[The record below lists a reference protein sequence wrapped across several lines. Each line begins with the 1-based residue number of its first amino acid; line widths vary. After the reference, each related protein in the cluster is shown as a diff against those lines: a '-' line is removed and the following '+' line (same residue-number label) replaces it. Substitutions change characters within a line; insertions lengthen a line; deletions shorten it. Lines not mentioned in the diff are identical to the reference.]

1 MNGLLSIELLG
12 ILHTEA
18 EEVNELSS
26 RVNLGLPGVL
36 ALTVH
41 GQSHD
46 IIAVLGRN
54 EVGGL
59 EENASTLREG
69 SGSPSLARLEGGRNG
84 SLDIG
89 LGGVGVGG
97 DGRVSSRVALSES
110 LGALDLFCVRDIA
123 LKIVSAIGIY
133 LLACDHQRHV

>member
-1 MNGLLSIELLG
+1 MNRLLSIDLLS
-12 ILHTEA
+12 IFHTEA

-36 ALTVH
+36 ALAMH

-59 EENASTLREG
+59 EKNAGALSEG
-69 SGSPSLARLEGGRNG
+69 SGSP
-84 SLDIG
+84 
-89 LGGVGVGG
+89 
-97 DGRVSSRVALSES
+97 
-110 LGALDLFCVRDIA
+110 
-123 LKIVSAIGIY
+123 
-133 LLACDHQRHV
+133 

>member
-1 MNGLLSIELLG
+1 MKYSLPHTSGMVNRLLSIELLG

-36 ALTVH
+36 ALAVH

-54 EVGGL
+54 KVGGL
-59 EENASTLREG
+59 EEDTGTLSEG
-69 SGSPSLARLEGGRNG
+69 SGSP
-84 SLDIG
+84 
-89 LGGVGVGG
+89 
-97 DGRVSSRVALSES
+97 
-110 LGALDLFCVRDIA
+110 
-123 LKIVSAIGIY
+123 
-133 LLACDHQRHV
+133 

>member
-1 MNGLLSIELLG
+1 MNYSLPNTRGVVDRLLSIDLFS

-18 EEVNELSS
+18 EEVNKLSS
-26 RVNLGLPGVL
+26 RVNLRLPGVL

-59 EENASTLREG
+59 EEDAGALSEG
-69 SGSPSLARLEGGRNG
+69 SGSP
-84 SLDIG
+84 
-89 LGGVGVGG
+89 
-97 DGRVSSRVALSES
+97 
-110 LGALDLFCVRDIA
+110 
-123 LKIVSAIGIY
+123 
-133 LLACDHQRHV
+133 